1 MLDRLRRRA
10 WGISGRLI
18 ASYVL
23 VTLAVVVLVEALVL
37 GYQAPR
43 LANDVK
49 LQAQVGAT
57 AKMYAGQLMGDY
69 PDGAVP
75 AGGPPR

>member
-1 MLDRLRRRA
+1 M
-10 WGISGRLI
+10 
-18 ASYVL
+18 
-23 VTLAVVVLVEALVL
+23 L

-43 LANDVK
+43 LVNDVQ

-57 AKMYAGQLMGDY
+57 AKIYAGQLMGDY

-75 AGGPPR
+75 AGPPRRPRPAPPARPGAV